1 MIHHTR
7 QITHASFA
15 LLLVAASVCSVFAQN
30 LAILDSTV
38 YTSPD
43 AEPLHH
49 ASVLILHG
57 KIASVGSNISIPA
70 GTQTLPCAKCVV
82 FAGFWNAHVHFTG
95 PQWMDAAHLP
105 AQQLTRQMQEMLTH
119 SGFTTVVDAASYP
132 PNTIALRHRIEDG
145 EVSGP
150 HIYTAGEGLYPPHG
164 VPYYL
169 NDLPQAV
176 RDSLPQPE
184 TPAAAT
190 ADVERN
196 QALGTD
202 IVKLFTG
209 SYIAPGRIAHM
220 PLPVAKAAVEAG
232 HQNHQLAYAH
242 PSDLEGVRIAME
254 SGVDVLAHA
263 PDTVAGVDDTLLR
276 QLVAHHMAMIPT
288 LKLFSQESD
297 IGRIREIVARFHALD
312 GQLIFGTDTGFLTD
326 YSVQEE
332 YRQLALAGLSFRD
345 VLAILTT
352 APAQRFGVLAHEGRI
367 ERGANGDL
375 TILAADPSQG
385 KMEDFGNV
393 RYAICAGRVI
403 FSPAAQ

>member
-1 MIHHTR
+1 
-7 QITHASFA
+7 
-15 LLLVAASVCSVFAQN
+15 
-30 LAILDSTV
+30 
-38 YTSPD
+38 
-43 AEPLHH
+43 
-49 ASVLILHG
+49 
-57 KIASVGSNISIPA
+57 
-70 GTQTLPCAKCVV
+70 
-82 FAGFWNAHVHFTG
+82 
-95 PQWMDAAHLP
+95 
-105 AQQLTRQMQEMLTH
+105 
-119 SGFTTVVDAASYP
+119 
-132 PNTIALRHRIEDG
+132 
-145 EVSGP
+145 
-150 HIYTAGEGLYPPHG
+150 
-164 VPYYL
+164 
-169 NDLPQAV
+169 
-176 RDSLPQPE
+176 
-184 TPAAAT
+184 
-190 ADVERN
+190 
-196 QALGTD
+196 
-202 IVKLFTG
+202 
-209 SYIAPGRIAHM
+209 
-220 PLPVAKAAVEAG
+220 
-232 HQNHQLAYAH
+232 
-242 PSDLEGVRIAME
+242 VRIAME